1 MEDLLA
7 RIAGGENERT
17 EFQRSFA
24 SADDVLPSIVALA
37 NSQWEGR
44 VLFGV
49 NESGEIVGV
58 LGA

>member
-1 MEDLLA
+1 MEDLLT

-37 NSQWEGR
+37 KSQ
-44 VLFGV
+44 
-49 NESGEIVGV
+49 
-58 LGA
+58 